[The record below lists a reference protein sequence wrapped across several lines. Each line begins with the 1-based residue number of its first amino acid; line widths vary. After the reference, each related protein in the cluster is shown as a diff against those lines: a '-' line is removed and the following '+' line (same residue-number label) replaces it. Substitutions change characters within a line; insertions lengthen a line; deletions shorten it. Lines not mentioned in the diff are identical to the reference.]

1 MALNGLVSFKG
12 FNDASFFDRYKFHIK
27 SIQQGDY
34 KRLFTAGFLHV
45 DVNHLI
51 FNLFT
56 FYFF

>member
-1 MALNGLVSFKG
+1 M
-12 FNDASFFDRYKFHIK
+12 
-27 SIQQGDY
+27 QQGDY

-56 FYFF
+56 FYFFSDVIVQLLGPVALVII